1 MERFLTKSILSKRT
15 SADHEQVQV
24 VGLEP
29 QKKKQKDDTQTERT
43 VRPQDVQIQCSSSD
57 TGKQQTESIH
67 EVYDDNVGIS
77 SDNIPQYARDVEHS
91 SSTFE
96 SDYQDAEDVD
106 SERVV
111 ADSNSTTKDTPAI
124 SKGPSGKF
132 H

>member
-43 VRPQDVQIQCSSSD
+43 VRPQDVQVQCSSSD

-77 SDNIPQYARDVEHS
+77 SDNIPQYARDVEHLPV
-91 SSTFE
+91 E
-96 SDYQDAEDVD
+96 SDYQDAEDID

-111 ADSNSTTKDTPAI
+111 ADSNSTTKDTPVI
-124 SKGPSGKF
+124 CKGPSGKF
-132 H
+132 P